1 MGEPLLNRKGMIRIL
16 QIALIPVVCGI
27 LGLIL
32 LALSFLL
39 PTGAIR
45 EHVEASVDQL
55 YDEGVYTSVTPKLA
69 GTQLDNFTEALYLNQ
84 ALVSTKDAPLLDC
97 VLEGYQFEPPAAD
110 EYQDP
115 IVKLKRAA
123 EEPASASLIPE
134 NKRFFNGYTVVMKIL
149 LELTHYS
156 GIRQINLYLGL
167 FLFLILLWGMLKRGL
182 RRYILPTVVSLL
194 LIHPVSMALNM
205 ASFGFFVCMLLPCI
219 GMLWMKKETLEK
231 RGWLL
236 FGITGAATYYFN
248 MNFIQLLSFGVPVLF
263 YFLITGVPEKPLK
276 LLGKLAELFIAW
288 MVGLV
293 GMMVFKWIVYAILKD
308 PKVFSEMLD
317 QFLVR
322 SGLSEGSR
330 TDAILHNVTIAFEN
344 RWWNLLEI
352 LFIAGTV
359 LQKIRKK
366 EKFAFSVSGALLL
379 LIMILLPVG
388 RYFILSNHV
397 LIHGWTTYRLL
408 LIPVLAFN
416 LRLIRGNASEI
427 SDEREV
433 TK

>member
-1 MGEPLLNRKGMIRIL
+1 M
-16 QIALIPVVCGI
+16 CGI
-27 LGLIL
+27 AGLIL

-39 PTGAIR
+39 STGAIR

-55 YDEGVYTSVTPKLA
+55 YDEGVYHSMTPKLA
-69 GTQLDNFTEALYLNQ
+69 GAQLDNYTEALYLNQ
-84 ALVSTKDAPLLDC
+84 ALVGKNDAPILDC
-97 VLEGYQFEPPAAD
+97 ILEGYQFEPPAAD

-115 IVKLKRAA
+115 IVKLKSAIEDPESAA
-123 EEPASASLIPE
+123 LVPE
-134 NKRFFNGYTVVMKIL
+134 NKRFFNGYTMVMKLL

-167 FLFLILLWGMLKRGL
+167 FLFLMLLWGMLRRGL
-182 RRYILPTVVSLL
+182 QGYILPTIVSLL
-194 LIHPVSMALNM
+194 LIHPVTMALNM
-205 ASFGFFVCMLLPCI
+205 ASFGFFVCMLVPCI
-219 GMLWMKKETLEK
+219 LMLWMKKETLEK

-248 MNFIQLLSFGVPVLF
+248 MNYIQLMCFGVPVLF
-263 YFLITGVPEKPLK
+263 YFLLTGLPEKSLK

-288 MVGLV
+288 MAGLV
-293 GMMVFKWIVYAILKD
+293 GMMVFKWIAYAILKD

-330 TDAILHNVTIAFEN
+330 TDAILHNITIAFEN

-359 LQKIRKK
+359 VYRIRRK
-366 EKFAFSVSGALLL
+366 EKFIFSLSEGLLL
-379 LIMILLPVG
+379 LVMILLPVG

-397 LIHGWTTYRLL
+397 LVHGWTTYRLL
-408 LIPVLAFN
+408 LIPVLAVN
-416 LRLIRGNASEI
+416 LLLTGTKTLSPVKQIR
-427 SDEREV
+427 
-433 TK
+433 